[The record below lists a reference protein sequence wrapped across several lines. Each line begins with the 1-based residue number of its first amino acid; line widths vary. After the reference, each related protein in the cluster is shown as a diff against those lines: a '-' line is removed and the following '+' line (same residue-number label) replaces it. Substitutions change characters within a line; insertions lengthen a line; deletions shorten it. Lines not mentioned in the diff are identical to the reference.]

1 MKRLSHRSDK
11 LITGLLLTSL
21 LALTLSACAGD
32 LPLLPGQQ
40 GKTQMRVLFAGSLIL
55 PFDDLE
61 RAFEEAH
68 PDVDVLME
76 GHGSIQCIRHVTEL
90 EELADVVAVAD
101 YALIPL
107 LMYETDVPDTGDPY
121 ADWTMRFATNQL
133 GLAYTDESA
142 YADEINATNWYEILS
157 RPDVL
162 FGLSDPRF
170 DACGYRGMMV
180 GQLATSYYD
189 EPDLFYNL
197 FGDRFTK
204 PVRVQESEDAE
215 QPDTILIPE
224 VLQPEEDSGLTMRG
238 ASVQLLG
245 LLESGDLDY
254 AFEYQS
260 VSRQHDLNFL
270 TLPPEINLSDS
281 TCEEAYNRVRVKLA
295 FQRFATVNP
304 EFEGKTIAYGLTIP
318 SNAPH
323 PDLAAELIQFLIG
336 PDGQRVMAE
345 NEHPMILPTEVDNH
359 AALPEGLKP

>member
-1 MKRLSHRSDK
+1 MKK
-11 LITGLLLTSL
+11 LHDILFTSVL
-21 LALTLSACAGD
+21 IVTLSACSV
-32 LPLLPGQQ
+32 LPGQ
-40 GKTQMRVLFAGSLIL
+40 KTEMRVLFAGSLIL

-61 RAFEEAH
+61 RAFEEEH
-68 PDVDVLME
+68 PNVDVLME

-107 LMYETDVPDTGDPY
+107 LMYDADVPETGKPY
-121 ADWTMRFATNQL
+121 ADWTMQFATNKL
-133 GLAYTDESA
+133 GLAYTADSA
-142 YADEINATNWYEILS
+142 HADEINADNWYDVLS

-170 DACGYRGMMV
+170 DACGYRGMML

-197 FGDRFTK
+197 FGDRFTR
-204 PVRVQESEDAE
+204 PVRVQESEHVE
-215 QPDTILIPE
+215 TVLIPE
-224 VLQPEEDSGLTMRG
+224 VLQPEEDGGLTMRG

-245 LLESGDLDY
+245 LLESGDIDY

-260 VSRQHDLNFL
+260 VSRQHNLNFL
-270 TLPPEINLSDS
+270 ALPPEINLSD
-281 TCEEAYNRVRVKLA
+281 TAYEEKYKRVQVQLA

-304 EFEGKTIAYGLTIP
+304 EFQGKPIAYGLTIP

-323 PDLAAELIQFLIG
+323 PDLATEFIQFLIG
-336 PDGQRVMAE
+336 PEGQQVMAD
-345 NEHPMILPTEVDNH
+345 NQHPMILPPVVDNE
-359 AALPEGLKP
+359 AAIPEALKP

>member
-1 MKRLSHRSDK
+1 MKMKKLSY
-11 LITGLLLTSL
+11 LLLTL
-21 LALTLSACAGD
+21 ILTIALSACAM
-32 LPLLPGQQ
+32 LSN
-40 GKTQMRVLFAGSLIL
+40 KKEKIQMRVLFAGSLIV

-61 RAFEEAH
+61 HAFEEQH
-68 PDVDVLME
+68 PNIDVLME

-90 EELADVVAVAD
+90 EELADVVVVAD

-107 LMYETDVPDTGDPY
+107 MMYEVENPETGQPY
-121 ADWTMRFATNQL
+121 ANWTIQFATNQL
-133 GLAYTDESA
+133 GLAYTPESA
-142 YADEINATNWYEILS
+142 YADEINADNWYEILS

-180 GQLATSYYD
+180 GQLATSFYD
-189 EPDLFYNL
+189 EANLFYNL
-197 FGDRFTK
+197 FGDRFTQ
-204 PVRVQESEDAE
+204 PVRVQKSQERDGPS
-215 QPDTILIPE
+215 TILIPE
-224 VLQPEEDSGLTMRG
+224 ILQPEENSGLIMRG

-260 VSRQHDLNFL
+260 VSKQHNLNFL
-270 TLPPEINLSDS
+270 ALPMEINLSDPAH
-281 TCEEAYNRVRVKLA
+281 EENYESIRVKLA

-323 PDLAAELIQFLIG
+323 PELAIEFVKFLLSAE
-336 PDGQRVMAE
+336 GQAILQGQY
-345 NEHPMILPTEVDNH
+345 HPSIIPPITDQKN
-359 AALPEGLKP
+359 ALPEELQAIVEE